1 MPYNWNGEYIPSK
14 ADRTTDILGHKELGG
29 IGQLVY
35 HATRFKEY
43 DTDYFGSEYC
53 AYPVC
58 DAKNP
63 PEFPTD
69 ESVSGLEILSSLC
82 NLASQIDDFEN
93 KTPYVTLI
101 LDWCKKY
108 MHPYGI
114 DFIYENLND
123 EKFDI
128 NDFDIETLEK
138 ECVFSIDEFMKD
150 LGHLYVTYLFY
161 RALEGICIADE
172 EAAYHFY
179 KEGKHFET
187 TSHFERFKF
196 YPREVPDLDV
206 SSAGGDIIKEM
217 QIYGEYEKEHPHEK
231 APEGEFGSEP
241 YDNYEELRDILLD
254 RFPDV
259 KMRLMVNQKTGR
271 MELSADAHSVFDIAW
286 CTFAT
291 ILAQAP
297 APEDIGKEEA
307 FAEGIVISCR
317 HCKKFFVRRNNR
329 QEYCDNEA
337 CQKARKVQN
346 QRDFRRRKRIENAQ
360 KSKKNQ

>member
-1 MPYNWNGEYIPSK
+1 
-14 ADRTTDILGHKELGG
+14 
-29 IGQLVY
+29 
-35 HATRFKEY
+35 
-43 DTDYFGSEYC
+43 
-53 AYPVC
+53 
-58 DAKNP
+58 
-63 PEFPTD
+63 
-69 ESVSGLEILSSLC
+69 
-82 NLASQIDDFEN
+82 
-93 KTPYVTLI
+93 
-101 LDWCKKY
+101 
-108 MHPYGI
+108 
-114 DFIYENLND
+114 
-123 EKFDI
+123 
-128 NDFDIETLEK
+128 
-138 ECVFSIDEFMKD
+138 MKD
-150 LGHLYVTYLFY
+150 LGYLYVTSIFYL
-161 RALEGICIADE
+161 ALEGICIADE

-206 SSAGGDIIKEM
+206 NSAGGDIIKEM

-259 KMRLMVNQKTGR
+259 KMRLKVNPKTGR

-297 APEDIGKEEA
+297 APEDIGKA
-307 FAEGIVISCR
+307 KIFAEGTVIACR
-317 HCKKFFVRRNNR
+317 HCKKFIVRRNNR
-329 QEYCDNEA
+329 QEYCDNPA
-337 CQKARKVQN
+337 CQKARKALN
-346 QRDFRRRKRIENAQ
+346 QRDLRRRNRIKNAQ